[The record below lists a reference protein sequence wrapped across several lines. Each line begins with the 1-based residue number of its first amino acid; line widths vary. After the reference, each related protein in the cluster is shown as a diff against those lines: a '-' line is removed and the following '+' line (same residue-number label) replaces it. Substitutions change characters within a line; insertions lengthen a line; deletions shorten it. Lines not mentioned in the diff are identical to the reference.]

1 MDGTSLVPDPKP
13 DDVELDP
20 SEGTLV
26 SASDGDGVVA
36 GVDPPE
42 EDADGLQG

>member
-1 MDGTSLVPDPKP
+1 MDDTPLAPDPKP

-20 SEGTLV
+20 SEGELV
-26 SASDGDGVVA
+26 SASDGEDVVA

-42 EDADGLQG
+42 EEADGLQG